1 MLCVYSY
8 LVRLIAELYTHYWFP
23 SVDAVLSLPFVRLAL
38 MFMHS
43 QCVYVQCVIC
53 VYCVHV
59 YPLDVHYY
67 YPLDKEERSYSVF
80 PPISTATNCCTSNN
94 EKERE
99 RWDLSIAFPTP
110 SALPVSVTKWTWGP
124 NKQKQWKNKKKGSK
138 QLANLFCFGDCKR
151 LDDFSSLSHRHCLC
165 SSSVHKTVDLCV
177 CVSLFFLS
185 LLCWDVSRLST
196 SIVRLFFSPSTT
208 SGQPWLIVVD
218 IWRRRA
224 SLPVAKRERSLN
236 LFGSGGPIFISTIF
250 FLVRKPR
257 VVTCKSISSF
267 EQMQTSLFYF
277 WGAGPIW
284 PFFCLFPTLTH
295 I

>member
-8 LVRLIAELYTHYWFP
+8 LVRLIAELYIHTLYWFP

-80 PPISTATNCCTSNN
+80 SPISTATNCCTSNN

-99 RWDLSIAFPTP
+99 RDGIYRLHSRPP

-124 NKQKQWKNKKKGSK
+124 NKQKQWKTQKKGSK
-138 QLANLFCFGDCKR
+138 QLTNPFLFWWLQASRWF
-151 LDDFSSLSHRHCLC
+151 LFVVSPSL
-165 SSSVHKTVDLCV
+165 
-177 CVSLFFLS
+177 SLFFL
-185 LLCWDVSRLST
+185 CTQDSRLVFLS
-196 SIVRLFFSPSTT
+196 FFVVLRCFTTANFYCSFILLSFDHVGPALTDCRWHLASPRFVAGRQEGTLLESF
-208 SGQPWLIVVD
+208 WK
-218 IWRRRA
+218 RRA
-224 SLPVAKRERSLN
+224 NFHLH
-236 LFGSGGPIFISTIF
+236 
-250 FLVRKPR
+250 
-257 VVTCKSISSF
+257 
-267 EQMQTSLFYF
+267 
-277 WGAGPIW
+277 
-284 PFFCLFPTLTH
+284 H
-295 I
+295 ILSRPEASCSYL

>member
-8 LVRLIAELYTHYWFP
+8 LVRLIAELYIHTLYWFP

-80 PPISTATNCCTSNN
+80 SPISTATNCCTSNN

-99 RWDLSIAFPTP
+99 REMGFIDCIPDPRQPCP
-110 SALPVSVTKWTWGP
+110 SPSQNELGGQT
-124 NKQKQWKNKKKGSK
+124 NKNNERLKRKE
-138 QLANLFCFGDCKR
+138 ANSSQILFCFGDCKR
-151 LDDFSSLSHRHCLC
+151 LDDFSSLSHRHCLF

-177 CVSLFFLS
+177 SLSFFLCCVEMFHDCQLLLFVYSS
-185 LLCWDVSRLST
+185 LLR
-196 SIVRLFFSPSTT
+196 P
-208 SGQPWLIVVD
+208 
-218 IWRRRA
+218 RRA
-224 SLPVAKRERSLN
+224 SPDWLSLTFGVTALRCRSPRGNAPWIFLEAAGQ
-236 LFGSGGPIFISTIF
+236 FSSPPYSFSSGS
-250 FLVRKPR
+250 LV
-257 VVTCKSISSF
+257 
-267 EQMQTSLFYF
+267 
-277 WGAGPIW
+277 
-284 PFFCLFPTLTH
+284 
-295 I
+295 